1 MDKPI
6 EAYTRGG
13 GMLGFFISIIIA
25 VAVAI
30 RITVD
35 LVGDLNVTGTT
46 GTVVGLIPTIVVL
59 LLLVALSVRVT
70 DYVR

>member
-1 MDKPI
+1 
-6 EAYTRGG
+6 
-13 GMLGFFISIIIA
+13 MLGFFISIIIA